1 MTTITG
7 FVCEPCYGGYPVGR
21 QMIFYSNVVG
31 GFVVLNIPIERNTSF
46 QNCQVTLWKCVNSRS
61 ACFQSRSLY
70 NIEFCGIVNRVH
82 FTVNLAFSVAANVVV
97 RELNSH
103 LPHTWL
109 LTSSSL
115 SRNVQSQ
122 SGSVQFLHVEFFHL
136 I

>member
-1 MTTITG
+1 M
-7 FVCEPCYGGYPVGR
+7 
-21 QMIFYSNVVG
+21 
-31 GFVVLNIPIERNTSF
+31 
-46 QNCQVTLWKCVNSRS
+46 
-61 ACFQSRSLY
+61 
-70 NIEFCGIVNRVH
+70 NRVH
-82 FTVNLAFSVAANVVV
+82 CTVNLAFSVATNVVV